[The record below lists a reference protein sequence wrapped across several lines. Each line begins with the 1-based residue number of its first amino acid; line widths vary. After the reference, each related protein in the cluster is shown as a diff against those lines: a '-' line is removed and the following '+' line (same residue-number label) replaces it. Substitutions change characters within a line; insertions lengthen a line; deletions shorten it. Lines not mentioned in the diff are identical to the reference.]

1 MKKRIDLDDI
11 GFKFVCA
18 FVFVVIGLIAVFIVV
33 GVVKNENNHISTGT
47 VVNKDYQAPCS
58 YGNTKDGFRYDP
70 ARYSLTIAGEKNG
83 EYVEYTFD
91 CPEAE
96 YMMYNIGDKYPRENQ

>member
-11 GFKFVCA
+11 GFKLFGA
-18 FVFVVIGLIAVFIVV
+18 FVFVVIGLIAIFIVV
-33 GVVKNENNHISTGT
+33 GVVKNENNRISTGT
-47 VVNKDYQAPCS
+47 VVHKEYQAPWS
-58 YGNTKDGFRYDP
+58 SGDTKNGFRYEP

-83 EYVEYTFD
+83 EYVEYTFN